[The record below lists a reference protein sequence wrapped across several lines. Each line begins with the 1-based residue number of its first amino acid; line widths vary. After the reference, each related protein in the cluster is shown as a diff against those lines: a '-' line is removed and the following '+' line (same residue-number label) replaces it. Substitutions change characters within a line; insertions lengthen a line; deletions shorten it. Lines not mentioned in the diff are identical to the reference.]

1 MLNFSLKIKEIN
13 EKNKN
18 KKTEYENQDK
28 EIEINGDE
36 FLDNL
41 EQINI
46 NYNEENND
54 ILKKLND

>member
-18 KKTEYENQDK
+18 KKTESENQDK